1 MSELD
6 EYGIVRYIIDTGD
19 KVASVIINDIAEDV
33 GGEFLMGVRKDRL
46 PIFEE
51 LWEDDPKQ
59 VVEYILVKGVKFY
72 VSTWISV
79 NYIVFQVD
87 LYTTESGRILYLDNQ
102 VKNQIYDVEWLLQ
115 NKNLFGF
122 DGGFIK
128 RNYRVFKKC
137 FINDYGVKVLFDI
150 DHSKIDDFYG
160 FEKCLARTFYDRIEA
175 SQKKHSV

>member
-6 EYGIVRYIIDTGD
+6 EFGIIRYIIDTGD
-19 KVASVIINDIAEDV
+19 KVMSVIINDIAEDV
-33 GGEFLMGVRKDRL
+33 GDRFLMGVRKDRL
-46 PIFEE
+46 PIFEG

-115 NKNLFGF
+115 HENLFGF

-175 SQKKHSV
+175 SQKKQGV

>member
-19 KVASVIINDIAEDV
+19 KVVSVIINDIAEDV
-33 GGEFLMGVRKDRL
+33 GDGFLMGVRKDRL

-72 VSTWISV
+72 VSTWMSV

-115 NKNLFGF
+115 NENLFGF

-175 SQKKHSV
+175 SQKKQGV